1 MRVAALAILLTLGLE
16 PLVSLAGSHTALAAE
31 PALSAPGLE
40 AQAQAQPTTPK
51 DVNVDINV
59 NRGSG
64 GRWYASPVWIAIG
77 GLAVLIVLV
86 LLVMAMRGG
95 GGTTIVRE

>member
-1 MRVAALAILLTLGLE
+1 MRAAVLAILLTLGLV
-16 PLVSLAGSHTALAAE
+16 PLVSSAGSHVVLA
-31 PALSAPGLE
+31 PSQSLSAPGLE
-40 AQAQAQPTTPK
+40 AQAQTPNPTK
-51 DVNVDINV
+51 DVNVDINL
-59 NRGSG
+59 NRQGG

-77 GLAVLIVLV
+77 GLAVLVVLV